1 MTDFASLNIKF
12 LPGVGP
18 KRAELLNKELK
29 IFTYLDLLHYYPYKY
44 IDRSRTYKINEID
57 GSMPYIQLRGR
68 IVSYSTHGEGAR
80 RRLTALFS
88 DGSGVIELVWFKG
101 IRYITDRYKPG
112 TEYTLFGKPTL
123 FNGKFNIAHPE
134 LDPIDDRIDNTTGLQ
149 GYYTTTEKMK
159 NAFLNSKALQKMV
172 YTLLSS
178 IQSPLPETLPAPVL
192 SRMQLMGLTD
202 ALRNIHFPVSVNHLR
217 RAELRLKF
225 EELFYLQLHILRY
238 TRLRNRKLGGFR
250 FGHIGDY
257 FNNFYHHLLPFELT
271 QAQKRVIKEIR
282 ADMGSGRQMNR
293 LLQGDVG
300 SGKTLVALMSMLIA
314 VDNGYQACLMA
325 PTEILATQHY
335 DGLKKMIEPLG
346 LRIELLTGSVTK
358 KRREPILN
366 GLLTGEVNLLIGTH
380 ALLEDSVNF
389 ANLGFVVIDEQHRFG
404 VEQRARLWQKNKIPP
419 HILVMTATPIP
430 RTLAM
435 TVYGDLD
442 VSVIDQ
448 LPPGRKPI
456 QTLLQYDNKR
466 AKLYASLRKQLQIG
480 RQAYIV
486 YPLIQESEKSDLKNL
501 EEGFDH
507 IREIFPEY
515 SVCMVHGKMKAADKE
530 HEMQKFVSGEAR
542 IMVATTV
549 IEVGVNVPNASVMII
564 ENAERFGL
572 AQLHQL
578 RGRVGRGAEQS
589 YCILMTSYQISQD
602 TRKRLEI
609 MAETNDLEL
618 ADYARLCDV
627 FTIGGTKVG
636 ALFGEAVVITSPLLK
651 KDFRYLMKQRGA
663 MLAKGRLLGI
673 QFETL
678 FSDGLYLEISRHAVR
693 MARKLQDAFESH
705 GIEIRYPSTT
715 NQIFPVVPNDALA
728 RLSGK
733 YAFSHVEPV
742 EGDRSVVRFCTCW
755 ATKEENVDS
764 LIRDLP
770 AALSAQ

>member
-1 MTDFASLNIKF
+1 MTDLAKLDIKY

-18 KRAELLNKELK
+18 KRAELLNKELE

-44 IDRSRTYKINEID
+44 IDRSKTYKISEID

-68 IVSYSTHGEGAR
+68 IVSYNTHGEGAR

-88 DGSGVIELVWFKG
+88 DGTGVIELVWFKG

-112 TEYTLFGKPTL
+112 TEYTLFGRPTL

-172 YTLLSS
+172 YTLLTG
-178 IQSPLPETLPAPVL
+178 IQAPLPETLPAPVIAH
-192 SRMQLMGLTD
+192 MQLMGITD
-202 ALRNIHFPVSVNHLR
+202 ALRNIHFPVSVGHLR
-217 RAELRLKF
+217 RAEMRLKF

-238 TRLRNRKLGGFR
+238 TRLRNQKLGGFR
-250 FGHIGDY
+250 FDHIGDY
-257 FNNFYHHLLPFELT
+257 FNNFYHHILPFELT

-335 DGLKKMIEPLG
+335 EGLKAMVEPLG

-358 KRREPILN
+358 KRRAPILE

-380 ALLEDSVNF
+380 ALLEDTVHF

-404 VEQRARLWQKNKIPP
+404 VEQRSRLWHKNSTPP

-466 AKLYASLRKQLQIG
+466 GQLYAALRKQLQIG

-501 EEGFDH
+501 EEGYDH
-507 IREIFPEY
+507 IREVFPEY
-515 SVCMVHGKMKAADKE
+515 RVCMVHGKMKAAEKE
-530 HEMQKFVSGEAR
+530 EQMQRFVSGEAQ

-589 YCILMTSYQISQD
+589 YCILMTSYKINQD
-602 TRKRLEI
+602 TRKRLEL
-609 MAETNDLEL
+609 MTETNDGFRIAE
-618 ADYARLCDV
+618 ADMQMRGPGDME
-627 FTIGGTKVG
+627 GTQQSG
-636 ALFGEAVVITSPLLK
+636 IAFNLQIAN
-651 KDFRYLMKQRGA
+651 
-663 MLAKGRLLGI
+663 LAKDGQILQAARDEANALLDSDERLERPENYIVRKELNRI
-673 QFETL
+673 FERQKNW
-678 FSDGLYLEISRHAVR
+678 GLIS
-693 MARKLQDAFESH
+693 
-705 GIEIRYPSTT
+705 
-715 NQIFPVVPNDALA
+715 
-728 RLSGK
+728 
-733 YAFSHVEPV
+733 
-742 EGDRSVVRFCTCW
+742 
-755 ATKEENVDS
+755 
-764 LIRDLP
+764 
-770 AALSAQ
+770 

>member
-1 MTDFASLNIKF
+1 MTDLAKLDIKY

-18 KRAELLNKELK
+18 KRADLLNKELE
-29 IFTYLDLLHYYPYKY
+29 IHTYLDLLHYYPYKY
-44 IDRSRTYKINEID
+44 IDRSKTYKISEID

-68 IVSYSTHGEGAR
+68 IVSYNTHGEGAR

-88 DGSGVIELVWFKG
+88 DGTGVIELVWFKG
-101 IRYITDRYKPG
+101 IRYIIERYKPG
-112 TEYTLFGKPTL
+112 TEYTLFGRPTL

-149 GYYTTTEKMK
+149 GYYNTTEKMK

-172 YTLLSS
+172 YTLLTS
-178 IQSPLPETLPAPVL
+178 IQAPLPETLPAPVIAH
-192 SRMQLMGLTD
+192 MQLMGITD
-202 ALRNIHFPVSVNHLR
+202 ALRNIHFPISVGHLR
-217 RAELRLKF
+217 RAEMRLKF

-238 TRLRNRKLGGFR
+238 TRLRNQKLGGFR
-250 FGHIGDY
+250 FDHIGDC
-257 FNNFYHHLLPFELT
+257 FNNFYHHILPFELT

-335 DGLKKMIEPLG
+335 EGLKAMVEPLG

-358 KRREPILN
+358 KRRAPILE

-380 ALLEDSVNF
+380 ALLEDTVHF

-404 VEQRARLWQKNKIPP
+404 VEQRSRLWHKNTTPP

-456 QTLLQYDNKR
+456 QTLLQYDSKR
-466 AKLYASLRKQLQIG
+466 GQLYAALRKQLQIG

-501 EEGFDH
+501 EEGYDH
-507 IREIFPEY
+507 IREVFPEY
-515 SVCMVHGKMKAADKE
+515 RVCMVHGKMKTAEKE
-530 HEMQKFVSGEAR
+530 EQMQRFVSGEAQ

-589 YCILMTSYQISQD
+589 YCILMTSYKINQD
-602 TRKRLEI
+602 TRKRLEL
-609 MAETNDLEL
+609 MTETNDGFRIAE
-618 ADYARLCDV
+618 ADMQMRGPGDME
-627 FTIGGTKVG
+627 GTQQSG
-636 ALFGEAVVITSPLLK
+636 IAFNLQIAN
-651 KDFRYLMKQRGA
+651 
-663 MLAKGRLLGI
+663 LAKDGQILQAARDEANTLLDSDERLEHPENYIVRKELSRI
-673 QFETL
+673 FERQKNW
-678 FSDGLYLEISRHAVR
+678 GLIS
-693 MARKLQDAFESH
+693 
-705 GIEIRYPSTT
+705 
-715 NQIFPVVPNDALA
+715 
-728 RLSGK
+728 
-733 YAFSHVEPV
+733 
-742 EGDRSVVRFCTCW
+742 
-755 ATKEENVDS
+755 
-764 LIRDLP
+764 
-770 AALSAQ
+770 

>member
-1 MTDFASLNIKF
+1 MNDLASLNIKY

-18 KRAELLNKELK
+18 KRAELLNKELE

-44 IDRSRTYKINEID
+44 IDRSKTYKISEID
-57 GSMPYIQLRGR
+57 GAMPYIQLRGR
-68 IVSYSTHGEGAR
+68 IVSYNTHGEGAR

-88 DGSGVIELVWFKG
+88 DGTGVIELVWFKG

-112 TEYTLFGKPTL
+112 TEYTLFGRPTL

-159 NAFLNSKALQKMV
+159 NAFLNSKALQKMI
-172 YTLLSS
+172 YTLLAG
-178 IQSPLPETLPAPVL
+178 IQEPLPETLPAPVIAHQ
-192 SRMQLMGLTD
+192 QLMGLTD
-202 ALRNIHFPVSVNHLR
+202 ALRNIHFPASINHLR

-238 TRLRNRKLGGFR
+238 TRLRNQKLGGFR
-250 FGHIGDY
+250 FDHIGDY
-257 FNNFYHHLLPFELT
+257 FNNFYHHILPFELT

-335 DGLKKMIEPLG
+335 EGLKAMVEPLG

-358 KRREPILN
+358 KRRVPILD

-380 ALLEDSVNF
+380 ALLEDTVNF

-404 VEQRARLWQKNKIPP
+404 VEQRARLWNKNKIPP

-456 QTLLQYDNKR
+456 QTLLQYDSRR
-466 AKLYASLRKQLQIG
+466 AQLYAALRKQLQMG

-501 EEGFDH
+501 EEGYDL
-507 IREIFPEY
+507 IREAFPEY
-515 SVCMVHGKMKAADKE
+515 QVCMVHGKMKAAEKE
-530 HEMQKFVSGEAR
+530 AQMQRFVSGEAQ

-589 YCILMTSYQISQD
+589 YCILMTSYKINQD
-602 TRKRLEI
+602 TRKRLEL
-609 MAETNDLEL
+609 MTETNDGFRIAE
-618 ADYARLCDV
+618 ADMQMRGPGDME
-627 FTIGGTKVG
+627 GTQQSG
-636 ALFGEAVVITSPLLK
+636 IAFNLQIAN
-651 KDFRYLMKQRGA
+651 
-663 MLAKGRLLGI
+663 LAKDGQILQAARDEANALLDSDERLERPENYIVRKELNRI
-673 QFETL
+673 FERQKNW
-678 FSDGLYLEISRHAVR
+678 GLIS
-693 MARKLQDAFESH
+693 
-705 GIEIRYPSTT
+705 
-715 NQIFPVVPNDALA
+715 
-728 RLSGK
+728 
-733 YAFSHVEPV
+733 
-742 EGDRSVVRFCTCW
+742 
-755 ATKEENVDS
+755 
-764 LIRDLP
+764 
-770 AALSAQ
+770 